1 MLQMLLAAFFIFSA
15 RVADVTLG
23 TLRVLLIV
31 RGRKYQA
38 AALGFFEVT
47 IFLGALTMVVRDMDN
62 PIKVVAYAL
71 GFAAGNILGS
81 VVEERLALGYVTAQ
95 IICMRPDAN
104 LDVILREQGFGVTV
118 LQGHGREGPRKV
130 LLVTV
135 ARKSLSRL
143 HSAIETHDPEAF
155 FTIMETRSIYGGVF
169 QSHKGK

>member
-1 MLQMLLAAFFIFSA
+1 MLQVLLASFFIFAA
-15 RVADVTLG
+15 RVTDVTLG

-71 GFAAGNILGS
+71 GFATGNILGS

-95 IICMRPDAN
+95 IICMRPDAS
-104 LDVILREQGFGVTV
+104 LDSILREEGFGVTV
-118 LQGHGREGPRKV
+118 LQGQGREGSRKV

-135 ARKSLSRL
+135 ARKSLATL
-143 HSAIETHDPEAF
+143 HTAIETHDPEAF
-155 FTIMETRSIYGGVF
+155 FTVMETRSIYGGVF
-169 QSHKGK
+169 QSRKGK